1 MNYGFPNFCVG
12 CRYNYDDCPEAPVG
26 YDPVPEGLAA
36 HLTYYAGQFGW
47 SNRGEL
53 CLSSAPRLLGAVVQT
68 WT

>member
-1 MNYGFPNFCVG
+1 MILQYGVYWHYKWT
-12 CRYNYDDCPEAPVG
+12 R
-26 YDPVPEGLAA
+26 YDPVPAELAGEFV
-36 HLTYYAGQFGW
+36 YFAGQFGW